1 MQNKKIKACIALIL
15 STFFAVNALSAC
27 KGKGDDSQSGNT
39 NFESDAV
46 LYTEGMDYTESTKGT
61 PKEYTALTFDYL
73 GGEDVMPI
81 GGFYGPYMSG
91 GSLDGNERGDLLTS
105 EVFKLIKDAGVNM
118 IVYGKD
124 MWQGE
129 TGGTTANTVLDLCEE
144 NGIGYFMQSDWIE
157 NQLGGKTTPYPV
169 ENMAL
174 NTTAGVQTLQRIVDN
189 MTKNG
194 TRKCVLGIHAKD
206 EPFMHEV
213 DTLEVLMDAF
223 YNKMD
228 NNYGLELFGN
238 SLGRWNGKSTLFNTT
253 SEITYNQYLDKYFS
267 QAPFSMFSATYYP
280 FDSANT
286 SEARISK
293 LFETLAFYRDLCIEK
308 NVPSWRML
316 QAGGQWNDAA
326 AWIPSV
332 EPYQNEAE
340 LLFDVNLA
348 LAYGAKA
355 IQYFT
360 LVQPLHFAYAEGGKY
375 DYERCGFIGAN
386 GNITRWY
393 YYAQRANTQVQAV
406 DEYLMH
412 SASEGVI
419 VHGNAARK
427 CAIDDTIANN
437 TVFAENKYREL
448 VEVLGD
454 DCIVGCFDY
463 KGGTALYVVNYSR
476 VEKADT
482 LLKFDSKYR
491 YTVIQRGETA
501 DVVGTSIPL
510 TLDMGEGALIVLK

>member
-1 MQNKKIKACIALIL
+1 MIMQNKKIKSLISLVL
-15 STFFAVNALSAC
+15 STIFAVGALSAC
-27 KGKGDDSQSGNT
+27 NSGSQGGNV

-46 LYTEGMDYTESTKGT
+46 LYTEGMQYKESVKGT
-61 PKEYTALTFDYL
+61 PKEYASLTFDYL

-81 GGFYGPYMSG
+81 GGFYGPYVSG
-91 GSLDGNERGDLLTS
+91 GSLDGNERGDLLTN
-105 EVFKLIKDAGVNM
+105 ETFKLIKDAGVNM

-124 MWQGE
+124 MWIGE
-129 TGGTTANTVLDLCEE
+129 DGGATANSILDLCEA
-144 NGIGYFMQSDWIE
+144 NNIGYFMQSNWIE

-169 ENMAL
+169 ADMAL
-174 NTTAGVQTLQRIVDN
+174 NTAAGVQTLQRIVDN

-206 EPFMHEV
+206 EPFMHEI

-223 YNKMD
+223 YNKLD

-238 SLGRWNGKSTLFNTT
+238 SLGKWNGKSTLFNTT
-253 SEITYNQYLDKYFS
+253 AEITYNEYLDKYFN
-267 QAPFSMFSATYYP
+267 QAAFSMFSATYYP

-286 SEARISK
+286 SEARITK
-293 LFETLAFYRDLCIEK
+293 LFDTLAFYRELCIEK
-308 NVPSWRML
+308 NLPSWRMM

-360 LVQPLHFAYAEGGKY
+360 LVQPLHFAYEEGGKY
-375 DYERCGFIGAN
+375 DYERCGLIGAN

-393 YYAQRANTQVQAV
+393 YYAKRANTQVQAV

-412 SASEGVI
+412 TASEGVI
-419 VHGNAARK
+419 IHGEAARK
-427 CAIDDTIANN
+427 CAVSDGAKND

-448 VEVLGD
+448 IEVLGD

-476 VEKADT
+476 VKKAET
-482 LLKFDSKYR
+482 FLKFDDTYR

>member
-1 MQNKKIKACIALIL
+1 M
-15 STFFAVNALSAC
+15 
-27 KGKGDDSQSGNT
+27 
-39 NFESDAV
+39 E
-46 LYTEGMDYTESTKGT
+46 
-61 PKEYTALTFDYL
+61 
-73 GGEDVMPI
+73 
-81 GGFYGPYMSG
+81 
-91 GSLDGNERGDLLTS
+91 
-105 EVFKLIKDAGVNM
+105 
-118 IVYGKD
+118 
-124 MWQGE
+124 
-129 TGGTTANTVLDLCEE
+129 
-144 NGIGYFMQSDWIE
+144 
-157 NQLGGKTTPYPV
+157 
-169 ENMAL
+169 L
-174 NTTAGVQTLQRIVDN
+174 NTTAGVQKLQRILDN
-189 MTKNG
+189 MTQKG
-194 TRKCVLGIHAKD
+194 ERKCVLGIHAKD
-206 EPFMHEV
+206 EPFMHEI
-213 DTLEVLMDAF
+213 DTLAVLKDAF
-223 YNKMD
+223 YNKI

-238 SLGRWNGKSTLFNTT
+238 ALGRWSGKSTLFNTT

-280 FDSANT
+280 FDSVNT
-286 SEARISK
+286 SEARITK
-293 LFETLAFYRDLCIEK
+293 LFDALAFYRELCIEK
-308 NVPSWRML
+308 NLPSWRML

-360 LVQPLHFAYAEGGKY
+360 LVQPLHFAYEEGGKY
-375 DYERCGFIGAN
+375 DYERCGLIGAD

-393 YYAQRANTQVQAV
+393 YYAKRANTQVQAV

-412 SASEGVI
+412 TASEGVI
-419 VHGNAARK
+419 IHGTAARK
-427 CAIDDTIANN
+427 CAVDDGAKNDTI
-437 TVFAENKYREL
+437 FAENKYREL

-454 DCIVGCFDY
+454 DCIIGCFDY

-476 VEKADT
+476 VKKAET
-482 LLKFDSKYR
+482 FLKFDDTYR

>member
-1 MQNKKIKACIALIL
+1 MQNKKIKNYISLIL
-15 STFFAVNALSAC
+15 SAFLTINLLSAC
-27 KGKGDDSQSGNT
+27 NNSQSENE

-46 LYTEGMDYTESTKGT
+46 LYTEGMQYVESVKGT

-81 GGFYGPYMSG
+81 GGFYGPYVSG
-91 GSLDGNERGDLLTS
+91 GSIDGNERGDLLTS
-105 EVFKLIKDAGVNM
+105 ETFQLIKDAGVNM

-124 MWQGE
+124 MWLGE
-129 TGGTTANTVLDLCEE
+129 TGGTTANLILDLCEE
-144 NGIGYFMQSDWIE
+144 AGIGYFMQSDWIE
-157 NQLGGKTTPYPV
+157 NQLGAKTEPKPV

-174 NTTAGVQTLQRIVDN
+174 NTVAGVQTLQRILDN
-189 MTKNG
+189 MTNNG

-206 EPFMHEV
+206 EPFMHEI
-213 DTLEVLMDAF
+213 DNLEVLMNAF
-223 YNKMD
+223 YNKVE

-238 SLGRWNGKSTLFNTT
+238 SLGKWNGKSTLHNTT
-253 SEITYNQYLDKYFS
+253 SEITYNQYLQKYFS

-280 FDSANT
+280 FISSNT
-286 SEARISK
+286 PENRITK
-293 LFETLAFYRDLCIEK
+293 MFETLMFYRELCLEK
-308 NVPSWRML
+308 NIPSWRML
-316 QAGGQWNDAA
+316 QAGGQWNDAG

-360 LVQPLHFAYAEGGKY
+360 LVQPLHFAYEEGGKY
-375 DYERCGFIGAN
+375 DYERCGLIGAN

-393 YYAQRANTQVQAV
+393 HYAKRANTQVQAV

-412 SASEGVI
+412 SANEGMI
-419 VHGNAARK
+419 IHGSTARK
-427 CAIDDTIANN
+427 FLVDEAIPNN
-437 TVFAENKYREL
+437 SVFTENKYREL

-454 DCIVGCFDY
+454 DCVIGCFDY
-463 KGGTALYVVNYSR
+463 QGGTALYVVNYSR
-476 VEKADT
+476 AQKAET
-482 LLKFDSKYR
+482 IVRFDNNYR